1 MPSSPY
7 IEVSQETRAR
17 IAEIRRRASADEGRQ
32 VTNEEIVRRLID
44 AAERERL
51 ARVAYEAIRHQY
63 QEVMK
68 DLDGA
73 MPIDHFVAQRNYA
86 VGLQEALDLM
96 EGKISATGAA
106 DTEREARRAM
116 KCLICGWDDI
126 RR

>member
-32 VTNEEIVRRLID
+32 VTNDEIVARLID

-86 VGLQEALDLM
+86 AGLQEALDLM

-106 DTEREARRAM
+106 DPEREARRAM
-116 KCLICGWDDI
+116 IEYLEDFAP
-126 RR
+126 